1 MGVSQISVA
10 AGTTVPKRV
19 LLFGLAAGV
28 GILGGLNWS
37 VELTGWAYSG
47 FLQGFLD
54 PTAQI
59 ANLSAGLLLAFLIG
73 FIHVTTP

>member
-1 MGVSQISVA
+1 MGVSQIGFA
-10 AGTTVPKRV
+10 AGTSVPKRV

-37 VELTGWAYSG
+37 VELTGWAYTG
-47 FLQGFLD
+47 FLRGFLD
-54 PTAQI
+54 PGAQI
-59 ANLSAGLLLAFLIG
+59 ANLGVGLLLAFLIG

>member
-1 MGVSQISVA
+1 M
-10 AGTTVPKRV
+10 PKRV

-59 ANLSAGLLLAFLIG
+59 ANLGAGLLLAFLIG

>member
-1 MGVSQISVA
+1 MGVSQIGFA
-10 AGTTVPKRV
+10 AGTSVPKRV
-19 LLFGLAAGV
+19 LLFGLVAGAGV
-28 GILGGLNWS
+28 VGGLNWS

-59 ANLSAGLLLAFLIG
+59 ANLGAGLLLAFLIG